1 MDKKKYNVWWYW
13 NEKAQISPLQKSYF
27 LKKDEDADN
36 GIVFKIFFSVKKT
49 INILLATYRIIK
61 SNHYT

>member
-13 NEKAQISPLQKSYF
+13 NEKAQILPLQKSYF

-36 GIVFKIFFSVKKT
+36 GIVFKIFFFCEKDYKYF
-49 INILLATYRIIK
+49 IGYI
-61 SNHYT
+61 